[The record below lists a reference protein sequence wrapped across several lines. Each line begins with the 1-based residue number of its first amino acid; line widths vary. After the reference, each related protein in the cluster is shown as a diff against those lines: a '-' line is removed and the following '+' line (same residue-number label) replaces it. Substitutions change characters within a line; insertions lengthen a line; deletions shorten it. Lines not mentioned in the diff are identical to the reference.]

1 MFPRPGSSAHA
12 VRSYPPLPPTARAP
26 PPARRATAPLPPPLA
41 HPRPS
46 VGLRLPRCLRSL
58 HGCPMNPIIETQ
70 GLTKVYGANGGA
82 VHALRGIDL
91 TVEKGE
97 FVALIGPSGSG
108 KSTLMA
114 ILGCLDLPTVGTYTL
129 DGRQV
134 QGLSG
139 GELARIRNEKVG
151 FVFQSYN
158 LLPKASI
165 VRNVELPM
173 LYAGVGRKERRE
185 RALALLEKV
194 GIADKADKLPATLS
208 GGQKQR
214 VAVARALANEPAL
227 LLADEP
233 TGALDSKTGAEVLDL
248 FRELHQQGHTLLL
261 VTHDPSIAALA
272 ERRVEI
278 RDGLIATAGE
288 AVMGGEREDL
298 MS

>member
-1 MFPRPGSSAHA
+1 
-12 VRSYPPLPPTARAP
+12 
-26 PPARRATAPLPPPLA
+26 
-41 HPRPS
+41 
-46 VGLRLPRCLRSL
+46 
-58 HGCPMNPIIETQ
+58 MNPIIQTQ
-70 GLTKVYGANGGA
+70 GMTKVYGTNGAA

-91 TVEKGE
+91 TVEQGE

-114 ILGCLDLPTVGTYTL
+114 ILGCLDLPTAGTYTL

-165 VRNVELPM
+165 LRNVELPM

-185 RALALLEKV
+185 RGMALLEKV

-208 GGQKQR
+208 GGQRQR
-214 VAVARALANEPAL
+214 VAVARALANKPAL

-248 FRELHQQGHTLLL
+248 FRELHSQGNTLLL

-278 RDGLIATAGE
+278 RDGLIALAEG
-288 AVMGGEREDL
+288 AA
-298 MS
+298 